1 MSTRA
6 VGSFFALLVFLGSA
20 VSIRGQATE
29 SKGAEPRS
37 QASDSTPDFSG
48 VWTRR
53 GEPNARY
60 LIYGF
65 SADELPMTPW
75 ALERYKANKPSF
87 GPRMET
93 DTNDPTY
100 DCYLPGIPRIYAH
113 PAAFEFIHTPGRV
126 IQYFEYDG
134 FVRQIWTD
142 GRPHLK
148 IEDSSELLWMGDSIG
163 HWEADTL
170 VVDTTDFNDK
180 TWLDRAG
187 HPHSEE
193 LHLTERIRRVDKN
206 SLQIDLT
213 IEDPKAY
220 TKPIT
225 TRMNYQLKPDWH
237 ILEHA
242 CTDFPKPKP

>member
-1 MSTRA
+1 MSTRSCLSLGA
-6 VGSFFALLVFLGSA
+6 ALLIFLSA
-20 VSIRGQATE
+20 GLLSGQSNASNT
-29 SKGAEPRS
+29 AAP
-37 QASDSTPDFSG
+37 QAPAATPDFSG

-53 GEPNARY
+53 GSADTRY
-60 LIYGF
+60 MLYGF
-65 SADELPMTPW
+65 SADELPMTSW
-75 ALERYKANKPSF
+75 ALDKYKANKPSF
-87 GPRMET
+87 GPHMVT

-100 DCYLPGIPRIYAH
+100 DCYLPGIPRIYVH
-113 PAAFEFIHTPGRV
+113 PAAFEFIHAPGRV

-148 IEDSSELLWMGDSIG
+148 IEDSGELLWMGDSIG
-163 HWEADTL
+163 HWEGDTL
-170 VVDTTDFNDK
+170 VVDTTNFNDK

-193 LHLTERIRRVDKN
+193 LHLSERIRRVDKN
-206 SLQIDLT
+206 SLQIDMT

-220 TKPIT
+220 TKPIKAL
-225 TRMNYQLKPDWH
+225 MNYQLRPDWH

-242 CTDFPKPKP
+242 CTDFPRPTP